1 MLQHICAKLHFGFQW
16 HPPWHQGLH
25 PATLLLQTR
34 QGGPGKKALQRRPR
48 AEHASPWQR
57 SLLRSSAAKPGAGCQ
72 NFEFPKDATPH
83 LNHWKSLSQNVW
95 QISLKEKTV
104 SRQFRGPLI
113 IPAREQAT
121 FRSDLLWLHS
131 LSQSWHLP
139 AAAVYLY
146 SNTNYKRDNI
156 KRSTQWT
163 HVDRPC
169 LMMSRWISDPRIH
182 QESQQAKK
190 AR

>member
-1 MLQHICAKLHFGFQW
+1 MAS
-16 HPPWHQGLH
+16 
-25 PATLLLQTR
+25 TLA
-34 QGGPGKKALQRRPR
+34 PG
-48 AEHASPWQR
+48 ASPSYTAPPNEARWTWKKGLAASATSRACVTMAAFTASVISSQTWSGLSKLR
-57 SLLRSSAAKPGAGCQ
+57 VSQGCYTSL
-72 NFEFPKDATPH
+72 
-83 LNHWKSLSQNVW
+83 KSLEIFVAECLTNLAKRKNRVQA
-95 QISLKEKTV
+95 IP
-104 SRQFRGPLI
+104 GPLI